1 MKGIVSG
8 KPREIVYPK
17 EKIQMR
23 KQGLLSM
30 KLASRLIVLLRFNG
44 ATAESKRSL

>member
-17 EKIQMR
+17 EKLQVG
-23 KQGLLSM
+23 KQDLLSM
-30 KLASRLIVLLRFNG
+30 KLASRFIALFCYNG
-44 ATAESKRSL
+44 ATAEPKSLL

>member
-17 EKIQMR
+17 EKMQVG

-30 KLASRLIVLLRFNG
+30 KLASRLIALLCFNG
-44 ATAESKRSL
+44 TTAEFKRPL